1 MLDSN
6 KDIVLHYFWVRSFFF
21 FFNLTAYLDL
31 EDKLSRLL
39 SQKGNLVGTLAS
51 IAGDCHMAIIDM
63 KGAAREKQVADYW
76 KVVFGEE
83 KLNQRNLNSLYQP
96 SKFY

>member
-1 MLDSN
+1 MT
-6 KDIVLHYFWVRSFFF
+6 I
-21 FFNLTAYLDL
+21 LDL

-39 SQKGNLVGTLAS
+39 CHKENLVGKLAS

-63 KGAAREKQVADYW
+63 QGVAREKQVSEYW

-96 SKFY
+96 SEMFLSKFY